1 MSSSLADGLMCSQRR
16 VAKIH
21 LSISSLTHLY
31 RYCLKLQVCVV
42 VFFIALRHWFIMVL
56 IKLSVAT
63 RWAAIL

>member
-1 MSSSLADGLMCSQRR
+1 MSSSLADGLTCSQRR

-31 RYCLKLQVCVV
+31 RYCIKLQVCVV
-42 VFFIALRHWFIMVL
+42 VLFIAHWFIMVL

-63 RWAAIL
+63 RWATIL